1 MAWTRNKKWS
11 GSGRKT
17 VAAGAEEHV
26 ALIRGFIGGLRS
38 PGAGAGAKSAGAFES
53 AASGVAVTVGD
64 SAAETRQY
72 NLGFGAG
79 QTFAAALI
87 DGGAA
92 SAAMADQLVSALAEY
107 GSTSSI
113 ASSVADGASETA
125 ESIWD
130 TITG

>member
-11 GSGRKT
+11 SGARKT
-17 VAAGAEEHV
+17 VAAAAEEDV

-64 SAAETRQY
+64 SAAETRSY

-92 SAAMADQLVSALAEY
+92 SAAMADQLVNALSEY
-107 GSTSSI
+107 GSTSSVA
-113 ASSVADGASETA
+113 ASVSDAAGETA
-125 ESIWD
+125 ASVWDSIV
-130 TITG
+130 G

>member
-1 MAWTRNKKWS
+1 MAWKRNSKWS
-11 GSGRKT
+11 GSRKT

-38 PGAGAGAKSAGAFES
+38 PSAGAGAKAAGAFDA

-64 SAAETRQY
+64 AASEARNY
-72 NLGFGAG
+72 NLGFAAG

-107 GSTSSI
+107 GSTSSV
-113 ASSVADGASETA
+113 ADSVVDGVSETGSSVWEA
-125 ESIWD
+125 
-130 TITG
+130 ITG